1 MKRYRDARSTSQRA
15 WDLLL
20 GRNRTSPLFRL
31 VAVTAGF
38 LVLLAVAVVL
48 EYPAPDVLTVLRHW
62 FLPTVVV
69 FAVLY
74 GGARRLNDLFNLED
88 SPESAFRTMEYLWGA
103 LFGLVYD
110 EIEIKDGAL
119 APQSKKSRVS
129 VFGGPGLLKIHLGN
143 AALFELVNNASIIY
157 AAKRSQFLHGFERL
171 REEVIDLRDQIR
183 ELGDLQLYTR
193 DGIPVTAVQA
203 QVAFRVFSHQKRTE
217 HNPYPY
223 DPLAVRRLIYGQLA
237 GPGHTTRPWTEVV
250 ADLARAEIAHYIG
263 RHRFKELI
271 AQKQKGM
278 LPPPP
283 STGSHTASV
292 VQSSPPTS
300 RAAATANP
308 RRELTLS
315 FYTESFARRCRQIGV
330 QLIWIGVG
338 TLKTPAEVS
347 QELIDSWQKE
357 FIELTKIS
365 ATTLENETRSARRRT
380 WWDFFKHI
388 EEYWNKHTRTT
399 TTSEPQKPQLLPH
412 SEWPLPFNI
421 VSLYAIKLREMRR
434 SAKVPIEPDIDAALD
449 YLDQLGR
456 PRTLGG
462 NDHEPEQA
470 GRPSASTPPGPSAAP
485 SDTYVSKPTPAPD
498 LTQSFG
504 PPPPAPR

>member
-1 MKRYRDARSTSQRA
+1 MSRYRDPRSTQQRA
-15 WDLLL
+15 LDLLL

-31 VAVTAGF
+31 GAVATGF
-38 LVLLAVAVVL
+38 MLLLAVAAAL
-48 EYPAPDVLTVLRHW
+48 EFQSLDLLKVLRYW
-62 FLPTVVV
+62 FLPTAVL

-74 GGARRLNDLFNLED
+74 GGARRLNDLFNLDET
-88 SPESAFRTMEYLWGA
+88 PESIFRTMEYLWGA
-103 LFGLVYD
+103 IFGLAYD

-119 APQSKKSRVS
+119 TPRSKKSRVS
-129 VFGGPGLLKIHLGN
+129 VIGGPGFLKIHLGN
-143 AALFELVNNASIIY
+143 AALFELVNNTSIIY
-157 AAKRSQFLHGFERL
+157 AAKRGQFLHGFERL

-183 ELGDLQLYTR
+183 DLGDLPLYTR

-203 QVAFRVFSHQKRTE
+203 QVAFRVYSHQKRTE
-217 HNPYPY
+217 RNPYPY
-223 DPLAVRRLIYGQLA
+223 DPHSVRRLIYGQLA
-237 GPGHTTRPWTEVV
+237 GPGYTTRPWTDMV

-263 RHRFKELI
+263 QRRFKDLI

-283 STGSHTASV
+283 SSAGDTTSA

-315 FYTESFARRCRQIGV
+315 FYTESFARRCRQLGV
-330 QLIWIGVG
+330 ELIWIGVG
-338 TLKTPAEVS
+338 TLKTPPEVS

-357 FIELTKIS
+357 FIALTSIS
-365 ATTLENETRSARRRT
+365 ATTLENEARTVRRRAF
-380 WWDFFKHI
+380 WDFFNHI
-388 EEYWNKHTRTT
+388 KEYWNTHTRTPS
-399 TTSEPQKPQLLPH
+399 SESKVLQLLPQ

-434 SAKVPIEPDIDAALD
+434 NAKAPIEPEIDAALE
-449 YLDQLGR
+449 YLDQISG

-462 NDHEPEQA
+462 EDHKPE
-470 GRPSASTPPGPSAAP
+470 SAEASPASALPGPASKTF
-485 SDTYVSKPTPAPD
+485 DTQGFKPGPD
-498 LTQSFG
+498 RAQGFG
-504 PPPPAPR
+504 PPAPPPR